1 MWGFDM
7 SLCCLPFVYWLTWIS
22 SCHLY
27 VAKHKPYWSRMSPKV
42 CIYLI
47 FILKIQKGKVS
58 PRVQCSLKVHSSP
71 QESIVWAPQGFARSH
86 SSDLWLLQV
95 QKKSL
100 LGPGPCHWQEFCLS
114 RGLSSLPVSVQVW
127 LPDYGSGPS
136 PPITCQETQWRHQP
150 PIRGPDLHEQIMLP
164 HWVDRISARGK
175 NSWHFL
181 SWTASSSPNVHLM
194 DITAQQQPYVY
205 SHKAPKFQIYS

>member
-27 VAKHKPYWSRMSPKV
+27 VAKHKPYWSCMSPKV

-114 RGLSSLPVSVQVW
+114 RGLSSPPVSVQVW
-127 LPDYGSGPS
+127 LPDYGSAGRAQSTNHMPGNPVTS
-136 PPITCQETQWRHQP
+136 PTTNLRAWPAWANHVATLGWQ
-150 PIRGPDLHEQIMLP
+150 DF
-164 HWVDRISARGK
+164 S
-175 NSWHFL
+175 
-181 SWTASSSPNVHLM
+181 
-194 DITAQQQPYVY
+194 
-205 SHKAPKFQIYS
+205 